1 MAKFIYRMQ
10 NILNIK
16 YKLEESAKQE
26 YAEARQALVA
36 EEQKLDALKK
46 RKQGYYEA
54 YQASIQGR
62 LDFLEIE
69 ENANSMDIL
78 DMMIEEQNAVIRQ
91 KSKELELARQKM
103 AREMQERKMHEKL
116 KEKKFDEFKQ
126 ELNATE
132 KRETDEVAGYQFT
145 SAKKE
150 VEDNG
155 KNKREK
161 GENSGSNKGV
171 GILIGVL
178 IVITWLSVM
187 CLLIKCDVGGFGSR
201 VLRPVFKDVPM
212 INKILPDASDEEV
225 AIESDYPYTNLE
237 DALKHIADQDAAIG
251 SKDAEISE
259 LNDKVTELQAEVD
272 RLTTIAK
279 DQSDFEDEK
288 KKFYDEIVYGDSA
301 PDTDTYKEW
310 YNELDAESAAEI
322 YQQVLEQDQADDSIK
337 KMAQSYEEMNASE
350 AAKILETMGNDL
362 DTVALIMNNMDAQ
375 SRGKVLAAMDPDF
388 AAAVTK
394 KLLP

>member
-1 MAKFIYRMQ
+1 MA
-10 NILNIK
+10 
-16 YKLEESAKQE
+16 
-26 YAEARQALVA
+26 
-36 EEQKLDALKK
+36 
-46 RKQGYYEA
+46 
-54 YQASIQGR
+54 
-62 LDFLEIE
+62 
-69 ENANSMDIL
+69 
-78 DMMIEEQNAVIRQ
+78 
-91 KSKELELARQKM
+91 
-103 AREMQERKMHEKL
+103 
-116 KEKKFDEFKQ
+116 
-126 ELNATE
+126 
-132 KRETDEVAGYQFT
+132 
-145 SAKKE
+145 
-150 VEDNG
+150 

-201 VLRPVFKDVPM
+201 VLRPVFKDVPV

-362 DTVALIMNNMDAQ
+362 DTGRHNGFWREKAVRSEQVYKIRCEDRNNAYYRCRKSKAKRSTTG
-375 SRGKVLAAMDPDF
+375 SRKRRFKSGITF
-388 AAAVTK
+388 E
-394 KLLP
+394 